1 MQYFP
6 NQYLL
11 FADANLCFPY
21 TKSSKMRNIEWLKE
35 SHVSGVTC
43 PSFSLGHVSP
53 RHLDIYFKLINVY
66 LYARKEKENNKNIN
80 ATGYFSEVTSLSQCP
95 TGHRYHH
102 HTSFAFSNNSRLLVI
117 LALPKVLTFVIYF
130 HFVKLFP
137 CQQFGIQ

>member
-21 TKSSKMRNIEWLKE
+21 TKNSKMRNIEWLKE

-53 RHLDIYFKLINVY
+53 RHNYFWIY
-66 LYARKEKENNKNIN
+66 
-80 ATGYFSEVTSLSQCP
+80 C
-95 TGHRYHH
+95 
-102 HTSFAFSNNSRLLVI
+102 
-117 LALPKVLTFVIYF
+117 
-130 HFVKLFP
+130 
-137 CQQFGIQ
+137 QFGYLVMLLGIVIWILQLDLIQREINSNQVNESFLWWIFSQESWSNLLNLPILDNSNDSWCLTIILKF

>member
-1 MQYFP
+1 MTDTKFIIFLIDAQSRIRTPTKAQY
-6 NQYLL
+6 
-11 FADANLCFPY
+11 
-21 TKSSKMRNIEWLKE
+21 
-35 SHVSGVTC
+35 
-43 PSFSLGHVSP
+43 
-53 RHLDIYFKLINVY
+53 LDIYFKLINVY